1 MLDTELMSHQ
11 FKKVNMKVVKHF
23 KREML
28 TKSEI
33 AENPSKYLYY
43 VEGKATHTETGE
55 TLIIYYSL
63 EDGQMYA
70 RPIEMFLSKV
80 DNIKYPDVKQKFR
93 FEPI

>member
-1 MLDTELMSHQ
+1 MMSDIELMNRLE
-11 FKKVNMKVVKHF
+11 KVNKRVVKHF

-28 TKSEI
+28 SKSEI

-55 TLIIYYSL
+55 ILIVYFSL
-63 EDGQMYA
+63 EDDQAYA

-80 DNIKYPDVKQKFR
+80 DNVKYPDVKQKFR